1 MFYWKNK
8 TKLSKIAVVLIF
20 LTGCITG
27 KKEADF
33 YPIDSLVIQQL
44 TQLRDLKAT
53 LHKTASLKGKLDS
66 VSYIPGDSAT
76 WGKEL
81 DIFIQLKDINKPVNH
96 GSYLVDDNLLDPSS
110 NLTVKA
116 FTATEPELSV
126 KYMKIFYQHSIDKP
140 RRIEALFDE
149 KNELYESSRLLS
161 MEFHQINNKTVL
173 TSYSI
178 DGGQKMIMGDS
189 VTFLIKGKISID
201 LKAGK

>member
-1 MFYWKNK
+1 MFYWKNNVR
-8 TKLSKIAVVLIF
+8 LSWIIIILFF

-27 KKEADF
+27 KQESDF
-33 YPIDSLVIQQL
+33 YPIDSLVILQH
-44 TQLRDLKAT
+44 TQLRDMKAM
-53 LHKTASLKGKLDS
+53 LHKTASLQGKLDS
-66 VSYIPGDSAT
+66 VSYVPDSAS

-81 DIFIQLKDINKPVNH
+81 DIFIQLQEINKPVNH

-161 MEFHQINNKTVL
+161 MEFRQINNKTVL

-178 DGGQKMIMGDS
+178 DGGQTMIMGDS
-189 VTFLIKGKISID
+189 VAFLIKGQILID
-201 LKAGK
+201 

>member
-8 TKLSKIAVVLIF
+8 TKLGSIAVVVIF
-20 LTGCITG
+20 LSGCISG
-27 KKEADF
+27 KEESDF

-44 TQLRDLKAT
+44 TLLRDMKAT
-53 LHKTASLKGKLDS
+53 LYKTASLKGEVDS
-66 VSYIPGDSAT
+66 VSYMPGDSIS

-81 DIFIQLKDINKPVNH
+81 DIFIQLKEINKPVNH

-116 FTATEPELSV
+116 FTATEPELAV

-161 MEFHQINNKTVL
+161 MEFRQINNKTVL

-189 VTFLIKGKISID
+189 VAFLIKGQILID
-201 LKAGK
+201 